1 MTFPRVRAMIFVAV
15 LFVTAGVVVLTAINK
30 DTQTQPPQEL
40 CRPGEVRVNVDVPED
55 RSKVTINVLNG
66 SPSRNGLAQ
75 QVGAEFSHRGF
86 TVAKMEDSPEGEFGG
101 VARIVYGPEGVGA
114 AWLVSA
120 YFLPAYFLDG
130 DAAKVFDI
138 ERIGPEVD
146 VILGN
151 KFQQLATSSEVNQA
165 IAQEGAPIPPPGT
178 CEA

>member
-30 DTQTQPPQEL
+30 DTQTQPPPER
-40 CRPGEVRVNVDVPED
+40 CKPGQVRVNVDVPED
-55 RSKVTINVLNG
+55 RTKVTINVLNG
-66 SPSRNGLAQ
+66 SPARNGLAQ

-86 TVAKMEDSPEGEFGG
+86 TVANMADNPEGEFGG
-101 VARIVYGPEGVGA
+101 VARLVYGPEAVGA

-120 YFLPAYFLDG
+120 YFLPAYFEDG
-130 DAAKVFDI
+130 DAEKIFVID
-138 ERIGPEVD
+138 RTGPEVD
-146 VILGN
+146 VVLGN

-165 IAQEGAPIPPPGT
+165 IAQEGAPEAPTGT